1 MKSMI
6 FVNESMTPFYIKKM
20 SFYEPY
26 PDYIVVGPLCFVY
39 KVFLESSHI
48 NICEVGWN
56 SGSHCCPLDL
66 VSLAAVIRVVTQ
78 CSSPLTAAHW
88 SSAFLSLCY

>member
-1 MKSMI
+1 MRSMN
-6 FVNESMTPFYIKKM
+6 FVKESMSPFYIMKK

-26 PDYIVVGPLCFVY
+26 PDNVVGPLCFVY

-66 VSLAAVIRVVTQ
+66 VSFAAVIKVVTQ
-78 CSSPLTAAHW
+78 CSSPLTVAHS
-88 SSAFLSLCY
+88 SSAFLFLDQ